1 MNTYFYEIFHN
12 IPRQGPGD
20 NKLTQL
26 AFSKLTEL
34 PDKPKILD
42 IGCGKGVQTIELA
55 KISDGQIIA
64 TDIRQYFLNCLDEK
78 AKNHELGHRIKTM
91 NTDMANLP
99 FNNSEFDLIW
109 SEGAVFIIGIKN
121 GLNNWR
127 RYIKKGGYLVFS
139 DLVWKEQTND
149 KVLIDYWEQVYPN
162 LLNIDEVIHESQAS
176 GYELITHFT
185 LPKESWI
192 KTYLNPMEEELTK
205 VKVKNKDIP
214 EAMETYNEFDRE
226 NEMVRKYYG
235 YFVYEFF
242 ILKVS

>member
-1 MNTYFYEIFHN
+1 MNTYFYELFHN

-34 PDKPKILD
+34 PDKPNILD

-64 TDIRQYFLNCLDEK
+64 TDNHQYFLDCLDDN
-78 AKNHELGHRIKTM
+78 AKKHDLGHRIKCM
-91 NTDMANLP
+91 NADMANLP
-99 FNNSEFDLIW
+99 FNEREFDLVW
-109 SEGAVFIIGIKN
+109 SEGAIFIIGIKN
-121 GLNNWR
+121 GLKSWLQ
-127 RYIKKGGYLVFS
+127 YIKNGGYLVFS

-162 LLNIDEVIHESQAS
+162 LLSIDEVLHESQIT
-176 GYELITHFT
+176 GYEPITHFT

-192 KTYLNPMEEELTK
+192 NNYLEPIENMLSKLK
-205 VKVKNKDIP
+205 VKYKDIP
-214 EAMETYNEFDRE
+214 EAMEIYNEFDHE

-242 ILKVS
+242 IFKVS